1 VGNRYLLDTVN
12 GDLSS
17 MTKGMVNMAKDYP
30 TIIIGSGPTGL
41 SAAYHLD
48 EDHLILERDEKIGGL
63 NKSVSLN
70 GFTFDYAGHILFTN
84 DDYARAMFQKLLG
97 TNVHY
102 QVREA
107 WCYQQGAHTLYPF
120 QANTYGLPEE
130 VVRDCVAGA
139 VRAFLEYGDVDPKN
153 FRDFREWNRKTYGE
167 GICKHF
173 QEPYN
178 EKLWKVPLE
187 TMSHEWLSGRVPKP
201 KIEQIIQ
208 GALQPGI
215 KNMGPNALFGYPLRG
230 GFQALVDGWRNL
242 LDVEMV
248 RTSQEV
254 TRIDLRRRTVT
265 VRCAAGGRPTDRDG
279 REYGF
284 RRLIT
289 TMPLP
294 MLVRALEDAP
304 ADVRAAGESLQW
316 TSIQCVFIGLDR
328 PHITD
333 KHWIYY
339 PEPDLYFHRIFVQGN
354 ASPFNNPTDRHGN
367 PQGTAYIAEISYRG
381 APAATGG
388 VAIEK
393 TLEGLKKVGLMADG
407 DQVLAAQEIRM
418 PFAYV
423 IPQWHKDSAVR
434 TIQEYLAQHDVY
446 TVGRFGEWAYF
457 NTDHAI
463 LSGKR
468 AADAI
473 KERKRKRLTISVAPI
488 PGATEGAASS
498 AGAAL
503 EATGKV

>member
-1 VGNRYLLDTVN
+1 
-12 GDLSS
+12 
-17 MTKGMVNMAKDYP
+17 MTKEYP

-48 EDHLILERDEKIGGL
+48 EDHLILEREEKIGGL
-63 NKSVSLN
+63 NKSVCLN

-84 DDYARAMFQKLLG
+84 DDYARSIFQKLLG

-102 QVREA
+102 QMREA
-107 WCYQQGAHTLYPF
+107 WCYQQGVHTLYPF

-130 VVRDCVAGA
+130 VVRECVVGA
-139 VRAFLEYGDVDPKN
+139 VRAFLEYGDVDPKS

-187 TMSHEWLSGRVPKP
+187 SMSHEWLSGRVPKP
-201 KIEQIIQ
+201 KIEEIIQ

-215 KNMGPNALFGYPLRG
+215 KNMGPNAAFGYPLKG

-242 LDVEMV
+242 LDVDVV

-254 TRIDLRRRTVT
+254 TRIDVRERTVT
-265 VRCAAGGRPTDRDG
+265 VNDRHQ
-279 REYGF
+279 YGF

-294 MLVRALEDAP
+294 LLVRALADAP
-304 ADVRAAGESLQW
+304 AEVRAAGESLQW

-328 PHITD
+328 PQITD

-339 PEPDLYFHRIFVQGN
+339 PERDLYFHRIFVQGN
-354 ASPFNNPTDRHGN
+354 ASPYNNPTDRDGN
-367 PQGTAYIAEISYRG
+367 PVGMGYIAEISYEDL
-381 APAATGG
+381 PAATGA

-407 DQVLAAQEIRM
+407 DNVLAAKEIQM

-423 IPQWHKDSAVR
+423 IPQWHKDAAVA
-434 TIQEYLAQHDVY
+434 TIKEHLLEHDIY
-446 TVGRFGEWAYF
+446 TVGRFGEWAYY
-457 NTDHAI
+457 NTDHSI

-473 KERKRKRLTISVAPI
+473 QEKKRKRLTVSAPS
-488 PGATEGAASS
+488 PAVNVKPAAS
-498 AGAAL
+498 AMPAPL